1 MGIEDLKPAPGS
13 RKGRKRVGRG
23 PGSGRGKTSAR
34 GEKGQKSRSGG
45 GKGPGFEGGQMPL
58 IRRVPKRGFT
68 NIFRVPYAV
77 VNLDVLEALTDVEA
91 VTVDLLRERG
101 LIRKSASRVK
111 ILGDGELSRAVKV
124 EVHAASASARAKI
137 EAAGGSI
144 ELI

>member
-101 LIRKSASRVK
+101 LIRKAANRVK
-111 ILGDGELSRAVKV
+111 VLGDGELSRAVKV